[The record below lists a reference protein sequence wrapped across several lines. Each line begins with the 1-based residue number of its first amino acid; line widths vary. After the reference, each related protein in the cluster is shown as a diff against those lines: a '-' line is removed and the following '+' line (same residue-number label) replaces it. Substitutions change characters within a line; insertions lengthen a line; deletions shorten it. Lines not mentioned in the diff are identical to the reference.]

1 MHIGKDAQQAFHNVK
16 FSDGSHGKV
25 YGNHVRHRESIEDIS
40 DSLREK
46 LGIDKLAEGIKD
58 LQSKIDQQSSSKQS
72 EQTRTPMAFSLKSAI
87 EEFKTKYIEKNK
99 AKDPTSREM
108 IESLMNIQRDAV
120 EAGIKDISE
129 LDKLTDLIYGKAVE
143 PVKQNSH

>member
-58 LQSKIDQQSSSKQS
+58 LQSKIKNS
-72 EQTRTPMAFSLKSAI
+72 PSLLSPVERRALQ
-87 EEFKTKYIEKNK
+87 
-99 AKDPTSREM
+99 REP
-108 IESLMNIQRDAV
+108 NQWPIQLL
-120 EAGIKDISE
+120 K
-129 LDKLTDLIYGKAVE
+129 KLSI
-143 PVKQNSH
+143 